1 MIRDGV
7 GRGGARGQLFTQKWP
22 IFSENIKISKK
33 ISTMEN
39 LFSQLLI
46 FGFEDFPEE
55 KYYVCTP

>member
-1 MIRDGV
+1 MEWG
-7 GRGGARGQLFTQKWP
+7 GGARGQLFTQKWP

-33 ISTMEN
+33 NSTMEN